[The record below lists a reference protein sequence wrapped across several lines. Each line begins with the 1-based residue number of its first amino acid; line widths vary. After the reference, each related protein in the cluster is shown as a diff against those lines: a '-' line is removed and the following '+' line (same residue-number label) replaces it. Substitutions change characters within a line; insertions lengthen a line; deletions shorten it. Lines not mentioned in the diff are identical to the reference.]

1 MLDRIALHC
10 VSYVAFYCLVVL
22 PLIVLHCV
30 FCVLLCILCCLA
42 LHYILR
48 QLPGSALLRYIVLH
62 CIMFLMFPSIVLLH
76 LIVLH
81 CVALHYILRQLP
93 GSALLRINTNYCS
106 CPGSA
111 RLLSVAA
118 GNRRGH
124 DTSITRLRAVIQ
136 TSHWEEERR
145 QKQRI
150 IRKTSPHP
158 PLNPW
163 YSNKLDLTYDNI
175 PQGIAMIS
183 SSSSCPQWFQLI
195 HLVSFSLH
203 NVKVVWG

>member
-1 MLDRIALHC
+1 MLPCIAVHSPAIAWECFVALHRAAL
-10 VSYVAFYCLVVL
+10 YYC
-22 PLIVLHCV
+22 
-30 FCVLLCILCCLA
+30 
-42 LHYILR
+42 
-48 QLPGSALLRYIVLH
+48 
-62 CIMFLMFPSIVLLH
+62 IVLLH

-150 IRKTSPHP
+150 ICKTPLSP

-163 YSNKLDLTYDNI
+163 YSNKLKLTYDNI
-175 PQGIAMIS
+175 PQGIAMI
-183 SSSSCPQWFQLI
+183 SSSCPQWFQLI

>member
-1 MLDRIALHC
+1 MLR
-10 VSYVAFYCLVVL
+10 
-22 PLIVLHCV
+22 
-30 FCVLLCILCCLA
+30 CLA
-42 LHYILR
+42 LHSPAIAWECFV
-48 QLPGSALLRYIVLH
+48 ALHRAALH
-62 CIMFLMFPSIVLLH
+62 YVSYVSFYCIVLLH

-111 RLLSVAA
+111 RLLSVAG

-158 PLNPW
+158 PLKPW

>member
-30 FCVLLCILCCLA
+30 FCVFLCILC
-42 LHYILR
+42 
-48 QLPGSALLRYIVLH
+48 
-62 CIMFLMFPSIVLLH
+62 
-76 LIVLH
+76 

-111 RLLSVAA
+111 RLLSVAG

-158 PLNPW
+158 PLKPW